1 MMKKNRADHKTDE
14 EVRNVIT
21 EVTFDFGWPWTVLDL
36 GHRILA
42 SNISNTVRDTML
54 DTMEVR

>member
-21 EVTFDFGWPWTVLDL
+21 EVTFDFG
-36 GHRILA
+36 
-42 SNISNTVRDTML
+42 
-54 DTMEVR
+54 